1 MSIKFWTQEDEVGL
15 GEIQRR
21 TGVDRSRAVH
31 LYRRSWDGS
40 SSTCNI
46 ERAVAAAKS
55 PRRRKP
61 KPNPGLALAG
71 PEQLRFD
78 FRDGQN

>member
-1 MSIKFWTQEDEVGL
+1 MSIKFWTREDEVGL

-40 SSTCNI
+40 SWTCNI
-46 ERAVAAAKS
+46 ERALAAVKS
-55 PRRRKP
+55 PKRRKP
-61 KPNPGLALAG
+61 KPKPGLTPAG